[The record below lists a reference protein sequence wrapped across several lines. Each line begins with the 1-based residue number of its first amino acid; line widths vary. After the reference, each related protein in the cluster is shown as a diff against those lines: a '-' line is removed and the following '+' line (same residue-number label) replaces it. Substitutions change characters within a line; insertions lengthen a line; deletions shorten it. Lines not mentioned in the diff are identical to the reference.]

1 MDTKKLEQANQI
13 YPELTRT
20 TKWLMELKMVADVI
34 SPESISIK
42 YMYSNLNNNNALV
55 DIKLDLK
62 NKEHIKRF
70 KHLMEVILKEQQDK
84 VDKLDKQFKE
94 L

>member
-1 MDTKKLEQANQI
+1 MDTTKLEEANRI
-13 YPELTRT
+13 YPELTNAIR
-20 TKWLMELKMVADVI
+20 WLMELNIAAHVTA
-34 SPESISIK
+34 PISIYIK
-42 YMYSNLNNNNALV
+42 YTYDDFNQHTLV

-62 NKEHIKRF
+62 NKEQIKRF